1 VEQNVPD
8 YHHLLRVLPRC
19 FTEVML
25 RVANP
30 FRPFFPSYF
39 KNGPKGAHAFK
50 LFQGEMRLLLD
61 KLQSRG
67 APSEDDQDIAAQLY
81 RVLKEHPEI
90 PEGRILSEI
99 GMLFVEG
106 FETTGHTTSWTLS
119 QVRGR
124 GFTPPPPPPPPPPAE
139 VAAVV
144 AAAQA
149 CRQSPVV
156 DEGWLPVG
164 QPITLV

>member
-1 VEQNVPD
+1 
-8 YHHLLRVLPRC
+8 
-19 FTEVML
+19 ML

-30 FRPFFPSYF
+30 FRPLFPTAF

-61 KLQSRG
+61 KLKSRG

-81 RVLKEHPEI
+81 RVLKEHPDI

-119 QVRGR
+119 QVRGVAGGR
-124 GFTPPPPPPPPPPAE
+124 GRDKQKGRKSAGTAE
-139 VAAVV
+139 
-144 AAAQA
+144 AQEVWGLRTA
-149 CRQSPVV
+149 GTESWQSSSRY
-156 DEGWLPVG
+156 GRAG
-164 QPITLV
+164 TLHLTGSSTGHVSAI